1 MAWREIDDIK
11 VWRNEGGNGVEA
23 YVARVTDGRYAWNV
37 RRHGRVLAHGYART
51 LESAQG
57 ESERGL
63 IEAERRYTDVEDR
76 RRDCAAEHRVRG
88 FEREVE
94 GRREQVRPHMAR
106 NPRRR

>member
-23 YVARVTDGRYAWNV
+23 YVARVTDDRYAWNV
-37 RRHGRVLAHGYART
+37 RRQGGVLAHGYART
-51 LESAQG
+51 LESTQG
-57 ESERGL
+57 ESERRL
-63 IEAERRYTDVEDR
+63 VEAERRYTDEEDR
-76 RRDCAAEHRVRG
+76 RRDCATEHRVRG